1 MGTYKITN
9 ITNLLGKRDYKY
21 NSTLDVDYVDGL
33 IKKKIKIKAG
43 ESVNLTIDNLPLSVH
58 RLRVKNFIIVNEIE
72 KVVEVKQKKKKV
84 VTSKPKVKS
93 KKESTKKTTTTS
105 TKKGTSYSKKKSD
118 TKDYDDESESF
129 SS

>member
-33 IKKKIKIKAG
+33 IKKKLKIKAG
-43 ESVNLTIDNLPLSVH
+43 GSVNLTIESLPLSVH

-72 KVVEVKQKKKKV
+72 KVEEAKPKKKKV
-84 VTSKPKVKS
+84 VASKPKQKT
-93 KKESTKKTTTTS
+93 KKETPKKTTTTS
-105 TKKGTSYSKKKSD
+105 SKKTSTSSKKKSSY
-118 TKDYDDESESF
+118 DYEDDSDLDVS
-129 SS
+129 